1 MQHFRAPHF
10 VMLCATLQSLTT
22 GYRRSFDF
30 WYSQAAMLEP
40 RVLEVRY
47 ETFVAD
53 FERSVRDMAE
63 FLQLPWHDAMLAPA
77 EHARAKGFIS
87 TPSYSQ
93 VVQPVN
99 RKAVGRWRAYE
110 RHFAQVIPEVQPYLQ
125 RWGYA
130 DP

>member
-1 MQHFRAPHF
+1 
-10 VMLCATLQSLTT
+10 MLCATLQSLAE

-30 WYSQAAMLEP
+30 WYEQAAMLSP
-40 RVLEVRY
+40 QVLEVRY
-47 ETFVAD
+47 EQFVAN
-53 FERSVRDMAE
+53 FEQEVRAMAD
-63 FLQLPWHDAMLAPA
+63 FLQLPWHDSMLAPA

-99 RKAVGRWRAYE
+99 QKAVGRWRAYE
-110 RHFAQVIPEVQPYLQ
+110 RHLAPIIPLLQPYLE

-130 DP
+130 DR